1 MTNSSGIL
9 ERAVVRSSVMPSLKY
24 SWLRSPLMLAKGK
37 TAIEGLSG
45 SARAATCAEGI
56 DAAVFGGRN
65 ERCWTNTMTAMM
77 SANPASENTPRQCFR
92 RDGSVA
98 LAVVRVAAS
107 PSNITRNTRTGLA
120 IFLTACSPRSW

>member
-65 ERCWTNTMTAMM
+65 ERGWTNPMTGLVG
-77 SANPASENTPRQCFR
+77 ANPASEKTPRPGFG
-92 RDGSVA
+92 RDRTRP
-98 LAVVRVAAS
+98 LARV
-107 PSNITRNTRTGLA
+107 
-120 IFLTACSPRSW
+120 